1 MPYIDNAD
9 RLYTTRSIDKFIQSL
24 PGFINLPTER
34 LTSELVKV
42 VRDFALGRDNRAL
55 IAHYHGIGFQLQSY
69 GELNF
74 FLTKVLFRFVMNKCN
89 FTMSYT
95 FIALFTGI
103 IEQIKKQVGDTTA
116 EVAGTLENVKQE
128 FYARAARKYEDGK
141 IRQNGDIPEYAL
153 LG

>member
-1 MPYIDNAD
+1 V
-9 RLYTTRSIDKFIQSL
+9 TRSIDEFIRSL
-24 PGFINLPTER
+24 PSFLNLTTEL

-42 VRDFALGRDNRAL
+42 VRDFATGQSNHAL
-55 IAHYHGIGFQLQSY
+55 SQHYPGIGFKLKSY

-74 FLTKVLFRFVMNKCN
+74 FLTKVLFRYVLNRCDFQ
-89 FTMSYT
+89 MSYT

-103 IEQIKKQVGDTTA
+103 VEQIKKQVGDTTA
-116 EVAGTLENVKQE
+116 EVSGTLENVKQE